1 MHVHRQVPRSLA
13 SVLNRHRGREPK
25 ARIPAPLEEPIPL
38 ALIELTVHWIEMEEL
53 TEAVMKDMPE
63 GK

>member
-1 MHVHRQVPRSLA
+1 MVVNTGSLNGLLSFKTLGSLA
-13 SVLNRHRGREPK
+13 HTTAKERKDREDLK
-25 ARIPAPLEEPIPL
+25 

>member
-1 MHVHRQVPRSLA
+1 MVVNTGSLNGLLSFKTPGSLA
-13 SVLNRHRGREPK
+13 HTTAKERKDREDLK
-25 ARIPAPLEEPIPL
+25 